1 MAQSTVTAS
10 GPVSVDEAWARYAA
24 PARWSSWAPQI
35 RGVTYGPPRLE
46 KGAAGIV
53 HGPLGLRVHF
63 TVLEVAPPSWAWRVR
78 VGPVSLTLHHDL
90 APAGAFNQ
98 ETGSARGAGAQ
109 TDSGHPAVGVQD
121 SHPGCLASVTMT
133 GPRPVL
139 LAYAPVAQVAL
150 RRLTR

>member
-1 MAQSTVTAS
+1 MAHSTVTAS
-10 GPVSVDEAWARYAA
+10 GPVSVDEAWERYAS

-35 RGVTYGPPRLE
+35 RAVTYGPSRLE

-53 HGPLGLRVHF
+53 HGPLCLRVHF
-63 TVLEVAPPSWAWRVR
+63 TVLEVARPSWVWRVR

-90 APAGAFNQ
+90 SPI
-98 ETGSARGAGAQ
+98 SAQDA
-109 TDSGHPAVGVQD
+109 HVGCV
-121 SHPGCLASVTMT
+121 ASVTIE

-139 LAYAPVAQVAL
+139 AAYGPVARIAL